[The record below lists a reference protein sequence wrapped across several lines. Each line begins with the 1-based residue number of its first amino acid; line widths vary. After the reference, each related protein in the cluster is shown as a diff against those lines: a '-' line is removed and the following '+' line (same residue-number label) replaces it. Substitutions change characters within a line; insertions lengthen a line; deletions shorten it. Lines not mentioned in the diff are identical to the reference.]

1 MRASIV
7 AVVQRRESPS
17 GAWVT
22 VYDGEDD
29 FVEDTGL
36 SFTSSYDY
44 RLQAWNALGHSN
56 FTLVT
61 GVRPQ
66 TSGCSMPVTLSFSS
80 IMSGITNFF
89 TVITVLIFAYRVRQ
103 YARVGGLGAFLMPA
117 AQTYM
122 KYSKST
128 GALLRT
134 RTGACERSSALVA
147 GLCAGMPV
155 CWDACRSRPLT
166 PTRALPSID
175 TQASAPTA

>member
-1 MRASIV
+1 M
-7 AVVQRRESPS
+7 
-17 GAWVT
+17 T

-66 TSGCSMPVTLSFSS
+66 TSGCSMSVTLSFSS

-89 TVITVLIFAYRVRQ
+89 TVITVLVFAYRVRQ

-128 GALLRT
+128 GTLLRT
-134 RTGACERSSALVA
+134 RTGACEASLVLVA
-147 GLCAGMPV
+147 GLCAGMHAAHGPSHPHARYHRLTRRHQHQRRRAWV
-155 CWDACRSRPLT
+155 AAVHRLDGRGRRDA
-166 PTRALPSID
+166 
-175 TQASAPTA
+175 